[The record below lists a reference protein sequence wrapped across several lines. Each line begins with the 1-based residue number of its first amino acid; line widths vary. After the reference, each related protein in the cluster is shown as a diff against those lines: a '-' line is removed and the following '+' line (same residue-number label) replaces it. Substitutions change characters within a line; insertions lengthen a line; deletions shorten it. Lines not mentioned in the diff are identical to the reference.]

1 MSVTP
6 EPETSPISREA
17 GDKLKGYRFQKLRA
31 AIRFLTRA
39 AEAAGQ
45 VYCAIE
51 LLEDSVV
58 IDGQAGALLDAEEN
72 KFYTS
77 ALSLNSHAIKNTL
90 VAFLDLTCVFPD
102 SKSLRLGIYASA
114 ALADERIP
122 AETLGKVASGETSST
137 RQILKNLAADQPL
150 GDADVLLARHIVLE
164 EYKAQYKDRRGFY
177 SQIEAWS
184 IKEFRDF
191 LAGID
196 WSISQESTE
205 DLFARAV
212 EQVRNSRFFSYRHE
226 GLEEFLLCR
235 LLDLLEERSQATN
248 PIDRIVGLSDLQLI
262 FNQSLG
268 NAAGNLASKP
278 LDPAAETWSTVDTND
293 SRNLEEKILAV
304 APSYPAASIR
314 RMARKCA
321 LARSDASAFE
331 HEYVSLKRRVLD
343 VCDERLP
350 ELTQNSDVMSAN
362 DIDQIIDELT
372 RISVGHMADISRSYH
387 YNIRDPLTIKGAV
400 LTLFDDCFL
409 AFDDHAPQSE

>member
-1 MSVTP
+1 MSVMP

-31 AIRFLTRA
+31 AIRFLARA
-39 AEAAGQ
+39 SQATGQ

-58 IDGQAGALLDAEEN
+58 IDGQADALLDAEEN

-90 VAFLDLTCVFPD
+90 VAFLDLSCVFPD
-102 SKSLRLGIYASA
+102 SKLLRLGIYASA
-114 ALADERIP
+114 GLADERIP
-122 AETLGKVASGETSST
+122 AETLRKVVSGETSST
-137 RQILKNLAADQPL
+137 RQILKHLVAGQPL
-150 GDADVLLARHIVLE
+150 SDSEVLLARHIVLE
-164 EYKAQYKDRRGFY
+164 EYKSQYKERRGFY
-177 SQIEAWS
+177 SQIEAWQTT
-184 IKEFRDF
+184 EFRDF

-205 DLFARAV
+205 DLFTQAV
-212 EQVRNSRFFSYRHE
+212 DQVRNCRFFSYRHE
-226 GLEEFLLCR
+226 GLEDFLLCR
-235 LLDLLEERSQATN
+235 LLDLLEERSQAAN
-248 PIDRIVGLSDLQLI
+248 PIERIVGLADLQLI

-268 NAAGNLASKP
+268 QATGNSTSKP
-278 LDPAAETWSTVDTND
+278 IDPAAETWDTVDTLD
-293 SRNLEEKILAV
+293 ARNLEEKILAV
-304 APSYPAASIR
+304 SPSYPADSIR

-321 LARSDASAFE
+321 LARSDASTFE
-331 HEYVSLKRRVLD
+331 REYVSLKRRVLD

-350 ELTQNSDVMSAN
+350 TLIRNSTEISPKDV
-362 DIDQIIDELT
+362 DQIIDELT
-372 RISVGHMADISRSYH
+372 KASVGHIAQISRSYH

-409 AFDDHAPQSE
+409 AFDNHASQSN